1 MIVVEAVS
9 KRIKALLA
17 EQNKSMYR
25 LEHDIAM
32 PHETMRYLMGN
43 KNKTVNMKTVLLII
57 RGLGITA
64 AEFFD
69 DPIFEDPELEI
80 D

>member
-1 MIVVEAVS
+1 
-9 KRIKALLA
+9 
-17 EQNKSMYR
+17 
-25 LEHDIAM
+25 M